1 MKLKQQDQK
10 MHITINRYVKTEEF
24 VFTIRFDMKK
34 DKKEETLSFIEE
46 AWICRTGAIFQRFSV
61 KRRQAQSECES
72 ESHTRGGLH
81 CGKKNH
87 EENARTPM
95 HTKIEKPRKKF
106 WEKWIAEGVMN
117 SILMLKKMSESL
129 KKKEI

>member
-10 MHITINRYVKTEEF
+10 MHITINRYVETEEF

-61 KRRQAQSECES
+61 KRRQAQSECERR
-72 ESHTRGGLH
+72 TALR
-81 CGKKNH
+81 KKNH

-95 HTKIEKPRKKF
+95 HTKIEKPRKK
-106 WEKWIAEGVMN
+106 ILRIVN
-117 SILMLKKMSESL
+117 S
-129 KKKEI
+129 